1 MATCGGKPPG
11 RQWIGGMAQP
21 EETPSGRDRMAAF
34 AGPSALTAALVWFL
48 VWMHGRRTHGP
59 TERNEMRE
67 WLGLTWMDSAKFLVL
82 PFLLLIPGVIFVAGR
97 NQEHRSRARHLL
109 TGIVIGTLV
118 VLAVTVA
125 LQFWTFEWGSYRE
138 TFEGKRGPANLGS
151 FLQFLASLFLTL
163 AFVVFGVGAARTG
176 AMPFWLVPVLAL
188 GSLTTVFLG
197 PPFLIPGLAWSVFG
211 AWLLIARR
219 RYAR

>member
-1 MATCGGKPPG
+1 
-11 RQWIGGMAQP
+11 MAQP
-21 EETPSGRDRMAAF
+21 GQTPSGGGRMAAV

-48 VWMHGRRTHGP
+48 VWVHGRRTHGP

-125 LQFWTFEWGSYRE
+125 LQFWTFEWGSYRQ
-138 TFEGKRGPANLGS
+138 TFESKRGPEDLGGV
-151 FLQFLASLFLTL
+151 LQFLASLLLTL
-163 AFVVFGVGAARTG
+163 AFAVFGVAAARTG

-197 PPFLIPGLAWSVFG
+197 PPFLIPGLAWCVFG
-211 AWLLIARR
+211 VWLLLARR
-219 RYAR
+219 GYTR

>member
-1 MATCGGKPPG
+1 MARPG
-11 RQWIGGMAQP
+11 
-21 EETPSGRDRMAAF
+21 ETPSGRDRMAAV

-48 VWMHGRRTHGP
+48 VWVHGRRTHGP

-138 TFEGKRGPANLGS
+138 TFESKRGPEDLGGV
-151 FLQFLASLFLTL
+151 LQFLASLLLTL

-197 PPFLIPGLAWSVFG
+197 PPFLIPGLAWCVFG
-211 AWLLIARR
+211 TWLLLARR
-219 RYAR
+219 RYTR

>member
-1 MATCGGKPPG
+1 MP
-11 RQWIGGMAQP
+11 QP
-21 EETPSGRDRMAAF
+21 EQTPSGRDRMAAV

-82 PFLLLIPGVIFVAGR
+82 PFLLLIPGIIFVAGR

-109 TGIVIGTLV
+109 TGVVIATLV

-151 FLQFLASLFLTL
+151 VLQFLASLLLTL
-163 AFVVFGVGAARTG
+163 AFVVFGVGTARTG

-211 AWLLIARR
+211 TWLLIARR
-219 RYAR
+219 RCTR